1 MKNNKK
7 KKIYPQNALASIKE
21 VPYVAREKSKDIL
34 SKLIDMGLSIYK
46 IGKPRELVYNAKV
59 NNYTLG
65 IVAGSGL
72 NSIAAM
78 KENNIDI
85 EVKAAEKLI
94 PFNELEKI

>member
-1 MKNNKK
+1 
-7 KKIYPQNALASIKE
+7 
-21 VPYVAREKSKDIL
+21 
-34 SKLIDMGLSIYK
+34 MGLSIYK

-59 NNYTLG
+59 NNYNFG